1 MTALANGSTA
11 APPPPG
17 ETAPAPI
24 SAPDLATLFGELRE
38 ETRILVGHEIEL
50 AKAELDEAKGHLIKG
65 VVGYVAA
72 GVLAV
77 FAVILLSIAA
87 AWALAET
94 MPAWAAFLIV
104 GGVWLAIAFVAFTV
118 GRTAI
123 RRFDP
128 VPRRTITTIKEDAKW
143 VRTLTS

>member
-1 MTALANGSTA
+1 MTAVANGVPA
-11 APPPPG
+11 ASPPPVGP
-17 ETAPAPI
+17 TASPPP
-24 SAPDLATLFGELRE
+24 PDLATLFGELRE

-77 FAVILLSIAA
+77 FAVVLLSIAA

-94 MPAWAAFLIV
+94 MPAWAAFLVV
-104 GGVWLAIAFVAFTV
+104 GGVWLVIALGAFTV

-128 VPRRTITTIKEDAKW
+128 VPHRTITTLKEDARW